1 MMRVIAK
8 CVIVL
13 VLLFA
18 AYWLGTKT
26 YLTYSAKKVAEAR
39 IQTLQHGCFESLK
52 GKLTCLD
59 EFNPEQPT
67 VIIYFNPEC
76 EHCQYEATEIGRQPE
91 RFAKANM
98 ILITPDDSAKR
109 IEAFASRYQLWQVDN
124 LVILYDRN
132 FQFKKY
138 FGTTVFPSVFIYGA
152 NKRLLKQFIGEV
164 KMEAVLKIID
174 GNEKL

>member
-1 MMRVIAK
+1 MAGYKDLPILPGKEGGNRKGPNFAA
-8 CVIVL
+8 
-13 VLLFA
+13 LLFRIA
-18 AYWLGTKT
+18 AR
-26 YLTYSAKKVAEAR
+26 V
-39 IQTLQHGCFESLK
+39 
-52 GKLTCLD
+52 LTCLD
-59 EFNPEQPT
+59 GFNPNQPT

-76 EHCQYEATEIGRQPE
+76 DHCQYEATEIGRQPE

-98 ILITPDDSAKR
+98 ILITPYDSTKR
-109 IEAFASRYQLWQVDN
+109 IEAFADKYKLWQVDN
-124 LVILYDRN
+124 LVVLLDRN

-138 FGTTVFPSVFIYGA
+138 FGTSVFPSVFIYGA

>member
-1 MMRVIAK
+1 MKKWAK
-8 CVIVL
+8 YL
-13 VLLFA
+13 VVFTLLA
-18 AYWLGTKT
+18 IGSWLVTKT
-26 YLTYSAKKVAEAR
+26 FQSYRAKKAATEK
-39 IQTLQHGCFESLK
+39 IQTLQHCCFESMH
-52 GKLTCLD
+52 GGQTCLD
-59 EFNPEQPT
+59 GFNPNQPT

-109 IEAFASRYQLWQVDN
+109 IEAFASRFRLWQVDN
-124 LVILYDRN
+124 LVVLLDRN
-132 FQFKKY
+132 FQFKNQ
-138 FGTTVFPSVFIYGA
+138 FGTSVFPSVFIYGT
-152 NKRLLKQFIGEV
+152 NKRLLKQFVGEV